1 MMLPQRAQQNRG
13 DAPRSARIVATPRNL
28 RQFRA
33 LRHARSVRTADF
45 DYDLPEELIAQTA
58 AEPRDASRLLVL
70 HADGAIEHRIFR
82 DLPDYLRP
90 GDALVLN
97 DTRVIMARLSGRL
110 APGGGAVEALLL
122 RDLGDGRWEAMVR
135 PGRRLRPGRAVDFD
149 GLPATVAEA
158 RGDGIAVLAF
168 PAGCDPTA
176 RGALPLPHYIHAQ
189 PADRERYQT
198 VYARQPGSAAAPT
211 AGLHFTP
218 DLLDRVRA
226 KGVAV
231 HFITLHVGPGTF
243 RPVSVDDPTQHPMH
257 EEWFTIAE
265 ETAAA
270 LNAARAAG
278 GRLVA
283 TGTTVVRTLEQVAS
297 SSPDGRLRGAS
308 GWTRLLILPGY
319 RFKAIDAL
327 ITNFHLP
334 RSTLVMLVAAFAGR
348 ERILAAYAEAVRER
362 YRFYSF
368 GDAMLLFR

>member
-1 MMLPQRAQQNRG
+1 
-13 DAPRSARIVATPRNL
+13 
-28 RQFRA
+28 
-33 LRHARSVRTADF
+33 VRTADF
-45 DYDLPEELIAQTA
+45 DYHLPEELIAQTA
-58 AEPRDASRLLVL
+58 VEPRDASRLLVL
-70 HADGAIEHRIFR
+70 HADGAVEHRIFR

-97 DTRVIMARLSGRL
+97 DTRVIMARLRGRL
-110 APGGGAVEALLL
+110 TPGGGAVEALLL
-122 RDLGDGRWEAMVR
+122 RDLGDGRWEALVR
-135 PGRRLRPGRAVDFD
+135 PGRRLRPGREVDFG

-158 RGDGIAVLAF
+158 RGAGITVLAF
-168 PAGCDPTA
+168 PPGSHPTA
-176 RGALPLPHYIHAQ
+176 HGALPLPHYIHEL
-189 PADRERYQT
+189 PADPERYQT
-198 VYARQPGSAAAPT
+198 VYAREPGSAAAPT

-218 DLLDRVRA
+218 ALLDRVRA
-226 KGVAV
+226 KGVGV

-257 EEWFTIAE
+257 EEWFTVSA

-297 SSPDGRLRGAS
+297 DSPDGRLRGAS

-334 RSTLVMLVAAFAGR
+334 RSTLLMLVSAFAGR